1 MTTAYSGIA
10 RDLFPKTAVRVNVRI
25 AVRGELGS
33 YTYSRVTAASTSNGN
48 LQLETPEWILKFAM
62 SKREATLFAAQGVD
76 VDAPRAKRQKTGAAT
91 AQTAAHATGTGDVAA
106 TNGSGSVVGE
116 SGKPGEDPE
125 QVKERGLKLLQTIKD
140 AKDKE
145 CVITLWLF
153 QL

>member
-1 MTTAYSGIA
+1 MA
-10 RDLFPKTAVRVNVRI
+10 RDPFPKTAVRVNIRV

-33 YTYSRVTAASTSNGN
+33 YTYSRVTPASTSNGN
-48 LQLETPEWILKFAM
+48 LQLAIPERVLKFAM
-62 SKREATLFAAQGVD
+62 SKREANMFAAQVVD
-76 VDAPRAKRQKTGAAT
+76 VDAPRAKRQKTGAAA
-91 AQTAAHATGTGDVAA
+91 AQAGTHAPGPGDVAT
-106 TNGSGSVVGE
+106 TNGSEPVVGE
-116 SGKPGEDPE
+116 SGKLGEDPE